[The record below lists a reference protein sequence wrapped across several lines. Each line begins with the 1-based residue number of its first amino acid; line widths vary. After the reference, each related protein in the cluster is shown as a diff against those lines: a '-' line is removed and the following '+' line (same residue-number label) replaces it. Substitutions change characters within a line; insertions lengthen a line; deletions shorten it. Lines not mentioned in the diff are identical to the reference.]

1 MATFYLINTIT
12 VGTTKMLPGSLV
24 DDAVEDSAA
33 ILAAGGSLWPTSNA
47 TIAAAALRAQ
57 NAHTNRGASEEELE
71 GIMQVAVDT
80 AQGAS
85 ASVPTTR
92 TVTAG
97 AGLTGGGDLSANRT
111 FDVAANADG
120 SIVANANDLQVG
132 VLATDAQ
139 HGVRGGG
146 TQHAAATISVAGFE
160 SAADKTKL
168 DSIQTGLLTLVAGV
182 VTLAA
187 GITITASS
195 RIFVGINTP
204 AGAALGVSH
213 KIPSGSRVVGGPGT
227 GAFTVTAIDATG
239 ATVVTD
245 TSTIDYLIV
254 G

>member
-1 MATFYLINTIT
+1 
-12 VGTTKMLPGSLV
+12 
-24 DDAVEDSAA
+24 
-33 ILAAGGSLWPTSNA
+33 
-47 TIAAAALRAQ
+47 
-57 NAHTNRGASEEELE
+57 
-71 GIMQVAVDT
+71 
-80 AQGAS
+80 
-85 ASVPTTR
+85 
-92 TVTAG
+92 
-97 AGLTGGGDLSANRT
+97 
-111 FDVAANADG
+111 
-120 SIVANANDLQVG
+120 
-132 VLATDAQ
+132 
-139 HGVRGGG
+139 
-146 TQHAAATISVAGFE
+146 VAGFE